1 MGGTTICVAADRW
14 GNVVSCTPSGLGSKA
29 GTGGTTG
36 ITHGTRLVVFN
47 TWPDHPNRIE
57 PGKRPRTTL
66 TPTLVL
72 RDGRP
77 VLAISVA
84 GGDMQDQAAL
94 QILLNVIEFGM
105 NAEQAYAAKRF
116 STNHFIGSFGQ
127 DRPSLASLEVNT
139 SVSRQVLDELKRRG
153 HHITTTSG
161 NIGGVAM
168 LYLDQATGIVTAV
181 GGRSAGLE

>member
-1 MGGTTICVAADRW
+1 
-14 GNVVSCTPSGLGSKA
+14 
-29 GTGGTTG
+29 
-36 ITHGTRLVVFN
+36 LVIFN
-47 TWPDHPNRIE
+47 TWPNHPNRIE

-94 QILLNVIEFGM
+94 QILLNVIDFGM
-105 NAEQAYAAKRF
+105 NAEQAYTAKRF

-127 DRPSLASLEVNT
+127 DKPHLASLDVYT
-139 SVSRQVLDELKRRG
+139 SVSQPVLDDLKRRG
-153 HHITTTSG
+153 HHITKASG
-161 NIGGVAM
+161 NVGGVAM
-168 LYLDQATGIVTAV
+168 LYLDQATGIVSAV